1 MDDEVIEMLYRVDER
16 TKRIDDEIAGVNK
29 EIEANSAE
37 LDAMQQRVKRN
48 TTILNGLTLGVG
60 SLLTMIV
67 TKVGDLFSFL

>member
-29 EIEANSAE
+29 DIETNSAE
-37 LDAMQQRVKRN
+37 IDAIEQRVKRN

-67 TKVGDLFSFL
+67 TKVGDFFSFL

>member
-29 EIEANSAE
+29 DIETNSAE
-37 LDAMQQRVKRN
+37 IDAIEQRVKRN

>member
-29 EIEANSAE
+29 DIKTNSAE
-37 LDAMQQRVKRN
+37 IDAIEKRVKRN

-67 TKVGDLFSFL
+67 TKVGDFFSFL